1 MTPGYLKLELSSILV
16 PIDGTVRRQH
26 GGAVK
31 CRWSKKSQ
39 CSDTKQCWKLIRLD
53 THLQQYCVVRDV
65 VLSLPS
71 PHLAQLHTVPLQT
84 GRGTAID
91 IVDIHYTKHS
101 FRKKLPF
108 DHLNTDVNVS
118 RITISKLANCRRPQ
132 TSVLLV
138 LVPSLEN
145 WASCVRRDLTFL
157 ENQTCAKT
165 RTNLLF
171 PVSTLANC

>member
-1 MTPGYLKLELSSILV
+1 MEELLNV
-16 PIDGTVRRQH
+16 
-26 GGAVK
+26 GGQ
-31 CRWSKKSQ
+31 KKSQ

-145 WASCVRRDLTFL
+145 WASCVQRDLTFL